1 MKKPFCHSTI
11 QVHAYLEVV
20 DLVSNGYIPVIE
32 HYEDKWW
39 FVKLRHRKNKRTLIV
54 QWKDD
59 YYSIKENQLILKQ
72 EGSLVQVHS

>member
-32 HYEDKWW
+32 HYDDEWW
-39 FVKLRHRKNKRTLIV
+39 YVKLRHRTNQRTLVV
-54 QWKDD
+54 QWKCDQ
-59 YYSIKENQLILKQ
+59 YSIKENKLILKQ
-72 EGSLVQVHS
+72 EGTLD